1 MGVLLIFAKS
11 KGTTM
16 KTARLIPVILAGLFA
31 VPAFAQ
37 SATTDVQRDVRQQ
50 QRIEAGLK
58 SGQLTTHEAAKLE
71 HEEAHVDHVQAKALK
86 DGSLSDAEKSRINGM
101 QNRVSHDIA
110 AEKHDVQTGHPDST
124 SSKRMQADVQH
135 NINQQQRTENGIKN
149 GSLTNKE
156 VAGVE
161 RGQARIDRKEARAGR
176 DGHVGRGEQKRVQ
189 RADNRQSRRI
199 HHEKHDG

>member
-1 MGVLLIFAKS
+1 MSALLILTKS

-16 KTARLIPVILAGLFA
+16 KTTRLIPVILAGLFA

-37 SATTDVQRDVRQQ
+37 SAATEVQRDVRQQ
-50 QRIEAGLK
+50 QRIEGGLK

-101 QNRVSHDIA
+101 QNRVSRDIA
-110 AEKHDVQTGHPDST
+110 AEKHDAQTGHPDSA
-124 SSKRMQADVQH
+124 SSKRMQADVQR

-149 GSLTNKE
+149 GSLTNQE

-161 RGQARIDRKEARAGR
+161 RGQARIARKEARAGI